1 MESGEGVFALQTGAE
16 MLEYLVR
23 RRAQMDQ
30 DELDW
35 CLIAAKFAQTNEY
48 DEQGFNSPIACL
60 TASCHMRSGA
70 AADRVCVGEEL
81 TRLDRERGG
90 GRRWGDR
97 VSPPRADC
105 A

>member
-1 MESGEGVFALQTGAE
+1 MESGEGAVAPQGGAE

-35 CLIAAKFAQTNEY
+35 CLIAAKFAQTDEY

-60 TASCHMRSGA
+60 KA
-70 AADRVCVGEEL
+70 
-81 TRLDRERGG
+81 
-90 GRRWGDR
+90 
-97 VSPPRADC
+97 
-105 A
+105 